1 VSTARAREPLVILG
15 VGGHGREMLSLLDAC
30 NADGARYE
38 VLGFVDDA
46 ARAPDAEVHGLPV
59 LGTRAWLAERGPP
72 CLVVLGVGAS
82 AARVRLSRWLADASR
97 RSPTLVHPTAVVGR
111 GVRLGDGV
119 VVTAACVVTTDVALG
134 PHTHLNVGASV
145 SHDGRLGACVTL
157 APGVRLAGNVTLGDG
172 CDVGVGAV
180 CLPGVRV
187 GEHTI
192 VGAGAVVTRDLPARV
207 VAAGVPARVLR
218 PIADA

>member
-1 VSTARAREPLVILG
+1 VSARRAAEPLVIVG

-46 ARAPDAEVHGLPV
+46 PRASHDAVHGLPI
-59 LGTRAWLAERGPP
+59 LGTRAWLVERASGWT
-72 CLVVLGVGAS
+72 VVLGVGAS
-82 AARVRLSRWLADASR
+82 AARLRLSRWLAESSL

-111 GVRLGDGV
+111 GVRLAEGV
-119 VVTAACVVTTDVALG
+119 VVTAGCIVTTDVELG

-145 SHDGRLGACVTL
+145 SHDARLGTCVTL
-157 APGVRLAGNVTLGDG
+157 APGVRLAGNVTLGDA

-187 GEHTI
+187 GERTI
-192 VGAGAVVTRDLPARV
+192 VGAGAVVTRDLPAGV

-218 PIADA
+218 AVADA